1 MNEATMQL
9 AAVVIGGLIAIT
21 GGFLSSR
28 LLEQH
33 RLRQEERN
41 LALAFKG
48 EISAVLELITE
59 RKYLERFTQVIAQI
73 EASGKPFFM
82 PFRVRF
88 KYDRVYESNVARIGL
103 LKAPLSRDIPV
114 FYTRLD
120 SILEDLVSLGDGTY
134 AGLDVPHLL
143 RIYRDTHSATERLV
157 AQGESIVRAIAQKY
171 GS

>member
-9 AAVVIGGLIAIT
+9 VAVVIGGLIAIT

-48 EISAVLELITE
+48 EISAVLELIKE
-59 RKYLERFTQVIAQI
+59 RKYLDRFTQVIDQI
-73 EASGKPFFM
+73 ETSGKPFFM

-103 LKAPLSRDIPV
+103 LKAPLPQEVPV

-134 AGLDVPHLL
+134 AGIDLPLLL
-143 RIYRDTHSATERLV
+143 RIYRDTRSATERLV
-157 AQGESIVRAIAQKY
+157 SQGGSILELIGQKY
-171 GS
+171 RS